1 MYWKNPLIKVV
12 YPSDQD
18 PIQASFHN
26 GVHCLFYDPA
36 VPKQQIRYKQTLQ
49 DICNWANSG
58 IQQHGIQGF
67 AGNQSNHY
75 DIANI
80 VKLNMWIDDIRK
92 QGIVKPMLLVY
103 DGQDQYGINNGESRL
118 RALERIP
125 AIATMN
131 SFISTRQ
138 EHADRFAH
146 LTPVTDF
153 EQFAQLCGA
162 TPGQQFLFTLTD
174 PDAQYGIY
182 WYEFNSDRTRA
193 VTPGEETCVATFENY
208 FIQHT
213 DTVFT
218 VEWFD
223 TLVDWCN
230 YGLTF

>member
-1 MYWKNPLIKVV
+1 MYWNNPKIEVV
-12 YPSDQD
+12 YPSEQD
-18 PIQASFHN
+18 PIAQSLHGGA
-26 GVHCLFYDPA
+26 HCLFYNPT
-36 VPKQQIRYKQTLQ
+36 VPKQHIRYKQTLQ
-49 DICNWANSG
+49 DICDWANSG
-58 IQQHGIQGF
+58 IRQQGIQGF
-67 AGNQSNHY
+67 ASKQQNHY

-92 QGIVKPMLLVY
+92 QGIVKPMMLFY

-125 AIATMN
+125 AISN
-131 SFISTRQ
+131 LKSFISTRQ

-146 LTPVTDF
+146 LTPVTNF

-162 TPGQQFLFTLTD
+162 IPGQQFLFTLTD
-174 PDAQYGIY
+174 PLAQYGIY
-182 WYEFNSDRTRA
+182 WYEFDSDRTRA

-208 FIQHT
+208 VNKHN
-213 DTVFT
+213 TVFT

-223 TLVDWCN
+223 SLVNWSN

>member
-1 MYWKNPLIKVV
+1 MYWNNTRIELT

-18 PIQASFHN
+18 PIQTSFHN

-49 DICNWANSG
+49 DICDWANRG

-67 AGNQSNHY
+67 VGNQQNHY

-80 VKLNMWIDDIRK
+80 IKLNMWIDDIRK

-103 DGQDQYGINNGESRL
+103 DAQDQYGINNGESRL

-125 AIATMN
+125 TIATMN
-131 SFISTRQ
+131 AFISTRQ

-153 EQFAQLCGA
+153 EQFARLCGA

-208 FIQHT
+208 FNRHA

-223 TLVDWCN
+223 SLVDWSN